1 MKITDIRTIGLG
13 CDGGVV
19 GFLRGFCLVRVET
32 DAGLVGYG
40 EASTSYGHIYPG
52 VVEAIVDAAIKP
64 AIMGKNPLDINSR
77 IHDMKL
83 YVHPWL
89 GWDGVSA
96 QAIGAVEIALWDILG
111 KAKEMP
117 IAHLFGAYRDKL
129 PLYGTGTV
137 KPIVPGVVDPDWHGR
152 YFDDLLENGFK
163 GIKTRTSSGIEGDIA
178 QIAGVREYI
187 GPGVRLMVDAY
198 FSYTPSSAI
207 KLAKL
212 MAEHD
217 IFWFEE
223 AVPQHMMPGLA
234 RLREESPVPIAYG
247 ERTYSLSGFE
257 ILVDRKAADILQPD
271 AAVCGGILECIE
283 VNALAKANNL
293 VVFPHIG
300 GLSAV
305 GLAANIQLAAIIGS
319 EMLEYD
325 GNPSQPMRDEILRDP
340 IFSWDRLVDGCLKVP
355 DGPGL
360 GIEID
365 ESAFERYPYKTGK
378 YYPDV
383 FPQFGLGYY

>member
-1 MKITDIRTIGLG
+1 VKITDIRTIGLG
-13 CDGGVV
+13 YERKISPMQ
-19 GFLRGFCLVRVET
+19 RGFCLVRVET

-40 EASTSYGHIYPG
+40 EASTSYGHMYPG

-77 IHDMKL
+77 IRDMKL

-89 GWDGVSA
+89 GWDGISA

-117 IAHLFGAYRDKL
+117 IAHLFGAHRDKI

-137 KPIVPGVVDPDWHGR
+137 KPIKPGEDPKWHGHF
-152 YFDDLLENGFK
+152 FDELLENGFK
-163 GIKTRTSSGIEGDIA
+163 GVKTRISSGVERDIE
-178 QIAGVREYI
+178 QIAAVREYV
-187 GPGVRLMVDAY
+187 GPNVRVMVDGY
-198 FSYTPSSAI
+198 FCYTPSTAI
-207 KLAKL
+207 KLAKRL
-212 MAEHD
+212 ADLD
-217 IFWFEE
+217 IFWLEE
-223 AVPQHMMPGLA
+223 PAPQSMMPGLA
-234 RLREESPVPIAYG
+234 KLREESPVPIAYG
-247 ERTYSLSGFE
+247 ERLYSLSGFE
-257 ILVDRKAADILQPD
+257 ILVNRRAADILQPD

-293 VVFPHIG
+293 QVFPHIG

-305 GLAANIQLAAIIGS
+305 GLAANLQLAVIIGS

-325 GNPSQPMRDEILRDP
+325 GEENPPMRDEMLRDP
-340 IFSWDRLVDGCLKVP
+340 IFSWDRLEDGCIKVP

-365 ESAFERYPYKTGK
+365 ESVFEKYPFSTGRF
-378 YYPDV
+378 YPDV